1 MNNQDLNI
9 ILSELTKIEK
19 KDEKHLARLSNLSWH
34 RIYKLCASYVSPKDT
49 KAIGDYAKL
58 EVASIQIAVDLIDAA
73 STLLR
78 HSVHDEKK
86 RKHLCD
92 ALEDLSFKAYQAI
105 QQAKDGDN
113 G

>member
-19 KDEKHLARLSNLSWH
+19 KNQNHLAELSNLPYQ
-34 RIYKLCASYVSPKDT
+34 RIYKLCADYVSPQDT

-58 EVASIQIAVDLIDAA
+58 EVAAIQVAVDLIDAA
-73 STLLR
+73 STILW
-78 HSVHDEKK
+78 HSVYDEKK
-86 RKHLCD
+86 RKNLCD
-92 ALEDLSFKAYQAI
+92 VLEDLSFKASQAI
-105 QQAKDGDN
+105 QQAKDGGN